1 MDKETAEAFIY
12 KCLVDN
18 EEKNDPKDK
27 LSRKDIVDIL
37 IEDHNI
43 PVATAYR
50 YYKDQSNLYKWELAK
65 PDPDKQLKDS
75 KDDILSN
82 VLDSANDF
90 LTEGKV
96 TEYCKTIET
105 YSKLLVRFKKVW
117 KLNIKSTH
125 DPK

>member
-1 MDKETAEAFIY
+1 MDKETAEGFIY

-18 EEKNDPKDK
+18 EKKTDPKDK

-75 KDDILSN
+75 KDEILSN
-82 VLDSANDF
+82 ILDCANDF
-90 LTEGKV
+90 HTDGKIK
-96 TEYCKTIET
+96 EYCSTIDI
-105 YSKLLVRFKKVW
+105 YSKLLVRFKKQ
-117 KLNIKSTH
+117 
-125 DPK
+125 

>member
-1 MDKETAEAFIY
+1 MNKDEAEAFIY

-37 IEDHNI
+37 IEDHDI

-65 PDPDKQLKDS
+65 PDPGKQLKDS

-90 LTEGKV
+90 LTEGKI

-105 YSKLLVRFKKVW
+105 YSKLLVRFKKV
-117 KLNIKSTH
+117 
-125 DPK
+125 

>member
-1 MDKETAEAFIY
+1 MDKETAEDFIY

-18 EEKNDPKDK
+18 EKKTDPKDK

-50 YYKDQSNLYKWELAK
+50 YYKDQSNLYRWELAK

-75 KDDILSN
+75 KDEILSN
-82 VLDSANDF
+82 VLDCANDF
-90 LTEGKV
+90 LTDGK
-96 TEYCKTIET
+96 TLEYCKTIEI
-105 YSKLLVRFKKVW
+105 YSKLSVRFKKV
-117 KLNIKSTH
+117 
-125 DPK
+125 

>member
-1 MDKETAEAFIY
+1 MLKDEAKEFIY

-18 EEKNDPKDK
+18 DKKTDPKDK

-50 YYKDQSNLYKWELAK
+50 YYKDQSNLYRWELAK

-105 YSKLLVRFKKVW
+105 YSKLLVRFKKV
-117 KLNIKSTH
+117 
-125 DPK
+125 

>member
-1 MDKETAEAFIY
+1 MDKNEAEDFIY

-18 EEKNDPKDK
+18 EKKTNPKDK

-37 IEDHNI
+37 TVDHGI
-43 PVATAYR
+43 PVPTAYR
-50 YYKDQSNLYKWELAK
+50 YFKDTFNLYKWELAK
-65 PDPDKQLKDS
+65 PDPGKQLKDS

-96 TEYCKTIET
+96 AEYCKTIET
-105 YSKLLVRFKKVW
+105 YSKLLVRFKKV
-117 KLNIKSTH
+117 
-125 DPK
+125 

>member
-1 MDKETAEAFIY
+1 MDKDEAEEFIY

-105 YSKLLVRFKKVW
+105 YSKLLVRFKKV
-117 KLNIKSTH
+117 
-125 DPK
+125 

>member
-1 MDKETAEAFIY
+1 VDKETAEDFIY

-18 EEKNDPKDK
+18 EKKTDPKDK

-37 IEDHNI
+37 TVDHGI
-43 PVATAYR
+43 PVPTAYR
-50 YYKDQSNLYKWELAK
+50 YFKDTSNLYKWELAK
-65 PDPDKQLKDS
+65 PDPGKQLKDS

-90 LTEGKV
+90 LTEGKI

-105 YSKLLVRFKKVW
+105 YSKLLVRFKKV
-117 KLNIKSTH
+117 
-125 DPK
+125 

>member
-18 EEKNDPKDK
+18 EKKPDPKDK

-37 IEDHNI
+37 TVDHGI
-43 PVATAYR
+43 PVPTAYR
-50 YYKDQSNLYKWELAK
+50 YYKDTSNLYKWELAK
-65 PDPDKQLKDS
+65 PDPGKQLKDS

-90 LTEGKV
+90 LTEGKIA
-96 TEYCKTIET
+96 EYCKTIEI
-105 YSKLLVRFKKVW
+105 YSKLLVRFKKV
-117 KLNIKSTH
+117 
-125 DPK
+125 

>member
-1 MDKETAEAFIY
+1 MDKETAEGFIY

-18 EEKNDPKDK
+18 EKKTNPKDK

-37 IEDHNI
+37 TVDHGI
-43 PVATAYR
+43 PVPTAYR
-50 YYKDQSNLYKWELAK
+50 YFKDTFNLYKWELAK
-65 PDPDKQLKDS
+65 PDPGKQLKDS

-96 TEYCKTIET
+96 AEYCKTIET
-105 YSKLLVRFKKVW
+105 YSKLLVRFKKV
-117 KLNIKSTH
+117 
-125 DPK
+125 